1 MKYIKKLIA
10 WFNARNEERARV
22 ESANVAR
29 EAEERVQLREFK
41 GNIYITIDE
50 IPVVAVSSH
59 IKDAIAALEESRLTY
74 RAYIQSI

>member
-1 MKYIKKLIA
+1 MKYIQKVVA

-59 IKDAIAALEESRLTY
+59 IKDAISALEESRLTY
-74 RAYIQSI
+74 RTYIQSI